1 MKDRQHPRVAVDR
14 HVPCEAVGAV
24 APVFMYDL
32 SAGGCMFEADEAS
45 LQVGQEVTVTLAT
58 SPYPAV
64 VVWSFG
70 ECVGVRFRDALHP
83 AIVEHY
89 GFKPSPVAFDA
100 LSPRDKFGR
109 LLPPLSKHCA

>member
-14 HVPCEAVGAV
+14 HVPCEAVGWL
-24 APVFMYDL
+24 APVYVYDL
-32 SAGGCMFEADEAS
+32 SAGGCMFEVDETS
-45 LQVGQEVTVTLAT
+45 MQVGQEVTVTLAT
-58 SPYPAV
+58 APQAAV
-64 VVWSFG
+64 VVWAFG
-70 ECVGVRFRDALHP
+70 ECVGVRFRTELHA

-89 GFKPSPVAFDA
+89 GFKPSAIGFDA

>member
-1 MKDRQHPRVAVDR
+1 MKDRQHPRIAVDR
-14 HVPCEAVGAV
+14 HVPCEAIGVQ

-32 SAGGCMFEADEAS
+32 SVGGCMFEAEEIS

-58 SPYPAV
+58 SPQPAV
-64 VVWSFG
+64 VVWAFE
-70 ECVGVRFRDALHP
+70 ECVGVRFRDELHA

-89 GFKPSPVAFDA
+89 GFKPSAIQFDA

-109 LLPPLSKHCA
+109 LLPPLAKYCA

>member
-14 HVPCEAVGAV
+14 HVPCETVGTR

-32 SAGGCMFEADEAS
+32 SIGGCMFEVDEIS

-58 SPYPAV
+58 SLQPAV
-64 VVWSFG
+64 VVWAIG
-70 ECVGVRFRDALHP
+70 ECVGVRFCNELHA

-89 GFKPSPVAFDA
+89 GFKPSVVEFDE
-100 LSPRDKFGR
+100 LSPRDRFGR
-109 LLPPLSKHCA
+109 LLPPLAKHCA